1 MAEIDP
7 SIQQSVSED
16 NLKNIAGNPANAH
29 AMLMSA
35 AAAAQATIMQ
45 AAAVSFQDLVA
56 ASARR
61 NQVADAAMAQA
72 IKGFNEMDPQQAL
85 ALSKG
90 LSADLPDVLASLLA
104 ALNSGQEGVKAAQ
117 TTPPVTSPG
126 PRAGV

>member
-7 SIQQSVSED
+7 SITQSVSED
-16 NLKNIAGNPANAH
+16 NLKNIAGNPANSH
-29 AMLMSA
+29 ALLMSA

-45 AAAVSFQDLVA
+45 AAAVTFQDLVA
-56 ASARR
+56 AAARR
-61 NQVADAAMAQA
+61 NQVADAAVAQA

-104 ALNSGQEGVKAAQ
+104 ALNSGQQGVKSSQ
-117 TTPPVTSPG
+117 TTPPVTG
-126 PRAGV
+126 EGVTN

>member
-1 MAEIDP
+1 MATIDD
-7 SIQQSVSED
+7 SITQSVAED
-16 NLKNIAGNPANAH
+16 NLKNIAGNPANSH
-29 AMLMSA
+29 ALLMSA

-45 AAAVSFQDLVA
+45 AAALSFQDLVA

-72 IKGFNEMDPQQAL
+72 IKAFNEMDPQQAL

-104 ALNSGQEGVKAAQ
+104 ALNSGQQGVKSAE
-117 TTPPVTSPG
+117 TTPPVTVP
-126 PRAGV
+126 PPAGG